1 MRSDVSSD
9 VQWPL
14 FATHEVRWDAIP
26 AGPRDEVVEL
36 LAHLFV
42 EEVNFPK
49 PDTEEEAK
57 DVRQDKRGEC

>member
-9 VQWPL
+9 VQLPL

-26 AGPRDEVVEL
+26 AEPREEVVER

-49 PDTEEEAK
+49 PDAEEEAK
-57 DVRQDKRGEC
+57 DVRQDKR